1 MSQRIDKILSHEGFG
16 SRKDIKKLLRQAE
29 VLING
34 KQVFDPATQ
43 VFPEKDKIT
52 VDGEELNIHTNL
64 YLMMNKPKHYV
75 CANKDGEHETVFD
88 LLDPSIKTPYIMD
101 RLHLI
106 GRLDMDTEG
115 LLIFTTDGELTHRVI
130 SPKSNCPKTYFVRLE
145 KPLTEETKKQYE
157 EKLKEGFL
165 VPEEDHEAE
174 FVCLPSTIKFAEN
187 ADEVLLTI
195 TEGKYHQ
202 VKRMFRA
209 LENKVIYLKRISMNK
224 LSLDETLALGEYREL
239 TEEEIGML

>member
-29 VLING
+29 VLVNG
-34 KQVFDPATQ
+34 KQVFDPGTQ

-130 SPKSNCPKTYFVRLE
+130 SPKSNCAKTYFVRLE

-157 EKLKEGFL
+157 VKLKEGFL

-174 FVCLPSTIKFAEN
+174 FICLPSTIKFTEN

-209 LENKVIYLKRISMNK
+209 LGNKVIYLKRISMNK